1 MLINCISLDRMRCSD
16 YSKCQHMHE
25 QSMNHISLKKYRPQM
40 LCKVTHCA
48 GRAHGASYTQEMQLV
63 TKRLTIFM
71 PISVESID
79 GYGQLLPEGNHMIEK
94 QQRPQNLVSH
104 SCHDQISN
112 YNCRV
117 IGTFCCQHFVHSC
130 TTCSPACYFLKVVTQ
145 CTKLPPWRSLRP
157 HVVQRT
163 ILFAEKILHDT
174 LPTGEADNSLQG
186 QTVLGKWYQTSIT
199 HSTFYFYF
207 G

>member
-117 IGTFCCQHFVHSC
+117 IGTFCCQHFVATQLHYMQPCLLLSESGYLVYQATPMEIIE
-130 TTCSPACYFLKVVTQ
+130 TTCGLEDHPLCRKDTSRYFANG
-145 CTKLPPWRSLRP
+145 RGR
-157 HVVQRT
+157 
-163 ILFAEKILHDT
+163 
-174 LPTGEADNSLQG
+174 
-186 QTVLGKWYQTSIT
+186 
-199 HSTFYFYF
+199 
-207 G
+207 